1 MGGSS
6 GSSICY
12 YWSLNDHG
20 KEGEPSFFY
29 IMEDKKSLIKI
40 LILYYIFLTVGYI
53 YGVSILETN
62 EQKIDKNALENFNE
76 LEAFIK
82 IGIKNIIAFLIILS
96 GIFLSKKIV
105 YFFFIVNGYVLGVF
119 ISKLTKIQDIIVIL
133 PHGVLEMTSYILTG
147 YFCIR
152 FIDTDNSK
160 YIKKIFFC
168 FLLMLIAV
176 IIESILTPIL
186 IETLL

>member
-1 MGGSS
+1 M
-6 GSSICY
+6 
-12 YWSLNDHG
+12 
-20 KEGEPSFFY
+20 K
-29 IMEDKKSLIKI
+29 DKKSLIKI
-40 LILYYIFLTVGYI
+40 LILYIVFLTVGYI
-53 YGVSILETN
+53 YGVCILETN
-62 EQKIDKNALENFNE
+62 NQKIDKNSLENFNE

-96 GIFLSKKIV
+96 GIFFSKKIV

-119 ISKLTKIQDIIVIL
+119 ISKLSEIQDIIVIL
-133 PHGVLEMTSYILTG
+133 PHGILEMTSYILAG

-152 FIDTDNSK
+152 YIETDNNK
-160 YIKKIFFC
+160 YIKNIIFC

-176 IIESILTPIL
+176 IIESILTPVL